1 MKYAIDD
8 HSERSDSNSQ
18 KNGFE
23 FPRYEIRFLD
33 VGDADC
39 IVIMYQK
46 DKVTGRKIVL
56 VDSGNVSDSA
66 KIKQF
71 LKKEFNTTV
80 IDLAICSH
88 PDRDHKGGFFGL
100 LEDSNITVRE
110 FWWKNPYKYI
120 SDEDFSRMKKTSSKR
135 DACEC
140 VYNHPTDSSKNLFHL
155 ARSKINPDGSECRC
169 FSVKCG
175 CGHNEIP
182 LWVIGPTEEYFVEAA
197 KGIVQ
202 EFAELKVDPD
212 TAKYDENDEVSE
224 EDAKSVIDVEPE
236 KSYTNMGSLVLL
248 FEPRTNIRF
257 LLTGDASSASL
268 RDIYDSRKGDIAG
281 CVLKVPHHGS
291 KHNLNSAI
299 IDDLNPSASII
310 SAVGSQKHP
319 NVAIVRYLSKY
330 GNVYSTHK
338 SGDLFYT
345 SWPHDKSAE
354 PLKRKILQ

>member
-1 MKYAIDD
+1 MEYTIDD
-8 HSERSDSNSQ
+8 RFEGSNSNSQ
-18 KNGFE
+18 KVGFE
-23 FPRYEIRFLD
+23 FPFYEIRFLD
-33 VGDADC
+33 VKDADC

-46 DKVTGRKIVL
+46 DKNSSRKIAL

-71 LKKEFNTTV
+71 LKKTFNTTI

-88 PDRDHKGGFFGL
+88 PDSDHKGGFFGL
-100 LEDSNITVRE
+100 LEDPHITIRE
-110 FWWKNPYKYI
+110 FWWKNPYRYI
-120 SDEDFSRMKKTSSKR
+120 TDEDFTRMKKASSKR
-135 DACEC
+135 EACEC
-140 VYNHPTDSSKNLFHL
+140 VYNHPTDATKNLFHL
-155 ARSKINPDGSECRC
+155 AQAKINPDGSECRC

-175 CGHNEIP
+175 CTYDEIP
-182 LWVIGPTEEYFVEAA
+182 LSVIGPTEGYFAEAA

-202 EFAELKVDPD
+202 KFAELRENPD
-212 TAKYDENDEVSE
+212 TERYDEEDEVSE
-224 EDAKSVIDVEPE
+224 EEAKSVIDVEPE
-236 KSYTNMGSLVLL
+236 KSYINMGSLVLL

-281 CVLKVPHHGS
+281 CILKVPHHGS

-299 IDDLNPSASII
+299 IDALNPIASII
-310 SAVGSQKHP
+310 SAVGSKKHP

-345 SWPHDKSAE
+345 SWPHNKSAE
-354 PLKRKILQ
+354 PLKRKIQ

>member
-1 MKYAIDD
+1 MKYTVDD
-8 HSERSDSNSQ
+8 HVEGSDSNSQ
-18 KNGFE
+18 EAGCE

-33 VGDADC
+33 VKDADC

-46 DKVTGRKIVL
+46 DKDTGRKIVL

-71 LKKEFNTTV
+71 LVKEFNTTV

-88 PDRDHKGGFFGL
+88 PDCDHKGGFFGL
-100 LEDSNITVRE
+100 LEDSSITVRE
-110 FWWKNPYKYI
+110 FWWKNPYRYI
-120 SDEDFSRMKKTSSKR
+120 TDEDFSRMKKASSKK

-140 VYNHPTDSSKNLFHL
+140 VYNHPTDATKNLFGL
-155 ARSKINPDGSECRC
+155 ALAKKNPDGSKCDC
-169 FSVKCG
+169 YSVKCG
-175 CGHNEIP
+175 CKHDEIP
-182 LWVIGPTEEYFVEAA
+182 LAVIGPTEKYYTEAA
-197 KGIVQ
+197 VGIVQ
-202 EFAELKVDPD
+202 DFAELKVDPD
-212 TAKYDENDEVSE
+212 TTKYDEKDEVSE
-224 EDAKSVIDVEPE
+224 EEAKSVIDAEPE

-248 FEPRTNIRF
+248 FEPRTNMRF

-268 RDIYDSRKGDIAG
+268 RDIYDSREGDIAG
-281 CVLKVPHHGS
+281 CILKVPHHGS
-291 KHNLNSAI
+291 KHNLNSKI

-310 SAVGSQKHP
+310 SAAGTRKHP

-345 SWPHDKSAE
+345 SWPHNRSAE
-354 PLKRKILQ
+354 PLKKKMQ